1 MDQPMWAQSSGHVI
15 CLDKWE
21 TSIPPVPV
29 GELRE
34 PPDVSDAHAEPDAGE
49 DELPLA
55 APVLPGL
62 VAALSVRLGES
73 WNYSKFIFFVRI

>member
-1 MDQPMWAQSSGHVI
+1 MNQPMKAQSSGHVI
-15 CLDKWE
+15 CLDQWE
-21 TSIPPVPV
+21 ASIPPVPV

-34 PPDVSDAHAEPDAGE
+34 PPDIADAHAEPDAGE

-73 WNYSKFIFFVRI
+73 WNYSTFIFFVR